1 MILFGYCIEIANT
14 TLAKLHR
21 KISDGELCWFWDKL
35 ELDKTEFDV
44 DESILPVSIIVLFK
58 ISYQDA
64 LMMELS

>member
-44 DESILPVSIIVLFK
+44 DESILPVNI
-58 ISYQDA
+58 
-64 LMMELS
+64 